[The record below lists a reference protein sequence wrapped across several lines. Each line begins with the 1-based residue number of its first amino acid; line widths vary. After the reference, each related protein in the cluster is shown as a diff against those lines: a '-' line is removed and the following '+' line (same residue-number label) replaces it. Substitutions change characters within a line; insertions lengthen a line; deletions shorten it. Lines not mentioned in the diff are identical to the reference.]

1 MDEFRFSHDRYF
13 GRFGLDEFKRT
24 AEELESIVNVSRSH
38 VDSFVLTCEDQDTY
52 DWSKVSFI
60 MDLVD
65 KALEQRKKYFLK
77 EFNQE
82 IWDRSFRSQLTMA
95 VDNQKD
101 FRVNLIHDKGEENRL
116 FFYGGGLDNR
126 TYKNIMNRFH
136 KRGWLYRLS
145 NGRGNPS
152 RLMGGIIKSKFHL
165 NQPKTSRLSR

>member
-1 MDEFRFSHDRYF
+1 MNEFRFSHDKLF
-13 GRFGLDEFKRT
+13 GIFKLEQFKRT
-24 AEELESIVNVSRSH
+24 AKELESIINASRSH
-38 VDSFVLTCEDQDTY
+38 VDSFVLTCEDEDTY

-65 KALEQRKKYFLK
+65 KALEQRKKYFLR

-101 FRVNLIHDKGEENRL
+101 FRVSLIHDKGEENRL
-116 FFYGGGLDNR
+116 FFYGRGLDEG
-126 TYKNIMNRFH
+126 TYNSIMGRFH
-136 KRGWLYRLS
+136 KRGLLYRL
-145 NGRGNPS
+145 GDGHEKPS

-165 NQPKTSRLSR
+165 IKSI